1 MSLLHTVESVPS
13 RVRGLFSYLLTL
25 EGGIAQGDLVRTLS
39 PQILHD
45 NQQCARKTIEEA
57 QELELIEINQDK
69 IVTLHTELQVDE
81 RDPKNRSLA
90 SEMLP
95 SIITRLAF
103 TKPNN
108 IKNYNLGQAIA
119 WVLTRSLFDKPL
131 DWNQAENELGKG
143 HPLGLNDVRFG
154 NLAHWITYLGF
165 AREEG
170 TTTTLVADPTIA
182 VRRGLKTVLSD
193 QSTKDLS
200 TVIQTLANKLSV
212 IDGGNH
218 NVDLLKNNP
227 NLAAVDGQV
236 SPSLSIALLR
246 LKEEGFIKLEHRSDS
261 PAPKTLRIADFEETY
276 TSIQRIRF

>member
-39 PQILHD
+39 PQILQD
-45 NQQCARKTIEEA
+45 NQHCARKTIEEA

-69 IVTLHTELQVDE
+69 IVTLHTGLQVHE
-81 RDPKNRSLA
+81 RDPKNRSLVT
-90 SEMLP
+90 EMLP

-103 TKPNN
+103 NNPNN
-108 IKNYNLGQAIA
+108 TKNSNLGQAIA

-131 DWNQAENELGKG
+131 DWNQAENELGK
-143 HPLGLNDVRFG
+143 PLGLNDVRFI

-165 AREEG
+165 AQEEG
-170 TTTTLVADPTIA
+170 TALVADPTIA

-200 TVIQTLANKLSV
+200 SVIQTLANKLSV

-218 NVDLLKNNP
+218 NKELIEKYP
-227 NLAAVDGQV
+227 NLAAVDGRV

-246 LKEEGFIKLEHRSDS
+246 LKEEGFIKLEHRADS
-261 PAPKTLRIADFEETY
+261 PVPKTLCIADVEEIY

>member
-103 TKPNN
+103 TNPNN
-108 IKNYNLGQAIA
+108 INNYNLGQAIA

-143 HPLGLNDVRFG
+143 PSLGLNDVRFG

-165 AREEG
+165 ARGEK
-170 TTTTLVADPTIA
+170 TTLVADPTIA

-200 TVIQTLANKLSV
+200 TVIQNLANKLSV

-218 NVDLLKNNP
+218 NVDLLKKNP

-276 TSIQRIRF
+276 TSIQRIKF

>member
-25 EGGIAQGDLVRTLS
+25 EGGIAHGDLVRTLS
-39 PQILHD
+39 PQILND
-45 NQQCARKTIEEA
+45 NQHCARKTIKEA
-57 QELELIEINQDK
+57 QELELIEINQDT
-69 IVTLHTELQVDE
+69 IVTLHAGLQVDE
-81 RDPKNRSLA
+81 RDPKNRSLVT
-90 SEMLP
+90 EMLP

-103 TKPNN
+103 TNPKN
-108 IKNYNLGQAIA
+108 IQNYNLGQAIA

-131 DWNQAENELGKG
+131 DWNQAENELGKV

-154 NLAHWITYLGF
+154 NLVHWITYLGF

-170 TTTTLVADPTIA
+170 TALVADPTIA
-182 VRRGLKTVLSD
+182 VRRALKTVLLD

-200 TVIQTLANKLSV
+200 NVIQTLANKLSV

-218 NVDLLKNNP
+218 NKDLLKKNP
-227 NLAAVDGQV
+227 NLAAADGQV

-246 LKEEGFIKLEHRSDS
+246 LKEEGFIKLEHRADS
-261 PAPKTLRIADFEETY
+261 PVPKTLCIADVEEIY

>member
-108 IKNYNLGQAIA
+108 ITCNFPFRFVIA
-119 WVLTRSLFDKPL
+119 NSIKYF
-131 DWNQAENELGKG
+131 
-143 HPLGLNDVRFG
+143 
-154 NLAHWITYLGF
+154 F
-165 AREEG
+165 ASH
-170 TTTTLVADPTIA
+170 
-182 VRRGLKTVLSD
+182 KTSRH
-193 QSTKDLS
+193 
-200 TVIQTLANKLSV
+200 I
-212 IDGGNH
+212 G
-218 NVDLLKNNP
+218 
-227 NLAAVDGQV
+227 
-236 SPSLSIALLR
+236 
-246 LKEEGFIKLEHRSDS
+246 
-261 PAPKTLRIADFEETY
+261 
-276 TSIQRIRF
+276 